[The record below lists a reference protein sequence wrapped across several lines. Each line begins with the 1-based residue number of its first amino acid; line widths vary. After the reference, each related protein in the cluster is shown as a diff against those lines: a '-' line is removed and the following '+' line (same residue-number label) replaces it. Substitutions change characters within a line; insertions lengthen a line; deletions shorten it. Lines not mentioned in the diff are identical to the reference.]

1 MKQTGA
7 HENDL
12 TALVASC
19 AAPPALGD
27 RGRPAWARRAAAGGA
42 TAIAGPIGVHGRSGV
57 QLPTRLAVRVIES
70 CILKAALF

>member
-1 MKQTGA
+1 MRQTGA

-12 TALVASC
+12 TALVASR

-42 TAIAGPIGVHGRSGV
+42 TAIAGPIGVHGR
-57 QLPTRLAVRVIES
+57 
-70 CILKAALF
+70 AAADTPSHGS